1 MLNPKSISVNKKDYL
16 RVLITETIPYETPVI
31 FSNDGFYLRSKEA
44 YTSVDAVY
52 KLIFSRLV
60 EGAGKTSK
68 NYTIPYLYKIRKTS
82 LEYRRLALVH
92 PIAQWRM
99 MNFYERYE
107 KLITYF
113 CENSAVSLRAPHRVA
128 SSFFQKSSLANVNQ
142 YKHGGVQDTNGELYN
157 KHSSSFFAYSGV
169 DRLHKFFDSD
179 DFLKLE
185 KRWSCLWTMD
195 VSKCFDS
202 IYTHSITWAVKEK
215 AFIKNNISAVLFS
228 TFGNDFD
235 ELMQKSNYNET
246 NGIVIGPE
254 ISRIF
259 AEIIFQRIDA
269 QVEHHFLSEAGD
281 EPKVEFK
288 VRRYVDDIYIF
299 TNSNE
304 AALRVFEIYTSEL
317 QKFNLHVNKAKTIKY
332 TRPFLTKKS
341 QVIGDVNALI
351 NDFFDKFLRKS
362 EDEYFLSPTPI
373 FRELKLSRNFIDS
386 TKSVCVVNEV
396 NYDDVSSYIIGAFF
410 ERIKR
415 IISVN
420 EVKLDE
426 AENYKSAL
434 SVITEILFFFYTAS
448 PSVSASYKLCAS
460 IILTIRFANKHLV
473 EHAETIKQRMYELGV
488 ELFQVGIF
496 SKNSEL
502 ENLIRLE
509 SVNVLLALS
518 EMGPIYL
525 LPPDI
530 VSRVFL
536 GSERF
541 SYFDVIS
548 CLFYI
553 RNFPQYSELKKFVI
567 EQIEVHFSDI
577 AEIEI
582 QSELACLFL
591 DAISC
596 PYIEAGRK
604 AKWVQ
609 RYAAFSS
616 AAAIPSNFDIH
627 KFVGDCGNRPWF
639 VNWNEIDLLNALE
652 RKELKRAY

>member
-1 MLNPKSISVNKKDYL
+1 MLKPKSISVDKQDYL
-16 RVLITETIPYETPVI
+16 RVLITETIPFETPVI

-44 YTSVDAVY
+44 RSSTDPVY

-60 EGAGKTSK
+60 EGAGKTPK

-82 LEYRRLALVH
+82 LEYRRLALIH

-113 CENSAVSLRAPHRVA
+113 CENSVVSLRAPHRVA

-142 YKHGGVQDTNGELYN
+142 YKHGGVQDSNGELYN

-185 KRWSCLWTMD
+185 KRWSRLWAMD

-202 IYTHSITWAVKEK
+202 IYTHSITWATKEK
-215 AFIKNNISAVLFS
+215 SFIKKNISAVLFS

-259 AEIIFQRIDA
+259 AEIIFQRIDE
-269 QVEHHFLSEAGD
+269 QVAHYFITDTRLDQKA
-281 EPKVEFK
+281 EFE

-299 TNSNE
+299 ANSDE
-304 AALRVFEIYTSEL
+304 TAQKVFEVYTSEL
-317 QKFNLHVNKAKTIKY
+317 QKFNLQVNKSKTIMY
-332 TRPFLTKKS
+332 LRPFLTKKS
-341 QVIGDVNALI
+341 QVISDVNALI
-351 NDFFDKFLRKS
+351 NDFFDKFLEKS
-362 EDEYFLSPTPI
+362 EDEYFLLPVPI
-373 FRELKLSRNFIDS
+373 FKETKLSRSFIDS
-386 TKSVCVVNEV
+386 VKSVCVINSVD
-396 NYDDVSSYIIGAFF
+396 YDDVSSYVIGAFF

-415 IISVN
+415 IISID
-420 EVKLDE
+420 EVQTKDSDS
-426 AENYKSAL
+426 YKSAL
-434 SVITEILFFFYTAS
+434 SVIIEILFFFYTAS

-460 IILTIRFANKHLV
+460 IILTIRFANKHLK
-473 EHAETIKQRMYELGV
+473 EQAETIKQRMYELGV
-488 ELFQVGIF
+488 ELFEVGIF
-496 SKNSEL
+496 SKNSKL

-509 SVNVLLALS
+509 SVNILLALS
-518 EMGPIYL
+518 ESGASYL
-525 LPPDI
+525 LPPDL

-536 GSERF
+536 GSDRF
-541 SYFDVIS
+541 SYFDIIS

-553 RNFPQYSELKKFVI
+553 RDFPQYSELKKLVI
-567 EQIEVHFSDI
+567 EQIENHFSDLS
-577 AEIEI
+577 EIEVH
-582 QSELACLFL
+582 SELACLFL
-591 DAISC
+591 DVISC
-596 PYIEAGRK
+596 PYIEERRK

-609 RYAAFSS
+609 RYAALCSPL
-616 AAAIPSNFDIH
+616 AIPSNFDIH
-627 KFVGDCGNRPWF
+627 KFVGTCANRPWF

>member
-1 MLNPKSISVNKKDYL
+1 MPSPKSISVDKQDYL

-44 YTSVDAVY
+44 RTSADLVY
-52 KLIFSRLV
+52 KLIFSRLI
-60 EGAGKTSK
+60 EGTGKTSK

-82 LEYRRLALVH
+82 LEYRRLALIH

-128 SSFFQKSSLANVNQ
+128 SSFFQKSSLANINQ
-142 YKHGGVQDTNGELYN
+142 YKHGGVQDSNGELYN

-202 IYTHSITWAVKEK
+202 IYTHSITWATKEK
-215 AFIKNNISAVLFS
+215 SFIKKNISAVLFS

-269 QVEHHFLSEAGD
+269 QVARHFLTISRLDQKSEF
-281 EPKVEFK
+281 E

-299 TNSNE
+299 SNNNE
-304 AALRVFEIYTSEL
+304 TAQKVFEIYTAEL
-317 QKFNLHVNKAKTIKY
+317 QKFNLQVNKSKTITY
-332 TRPFLTKKS
+332 ARPFLTKKS
-341 QVIGDVNALI
+341 QIISDVNAII

-362 EDEYFLSPTPI
+362 EEEYFLLPTPI
-373 FRELKLSRNFIDS
+373 FKEIKLSRSFIDS
-386 TKSVCVVNEV
+386 VKSVCVINSVD
-396 NYDDVSSYIIGAFF
+396 YDDVSSYIIGAFF

-415 IISVN
+415 IISIDKVQT
-420 EVKLDE
+420 EESD
-426 AENYKSAL
+426 NYKSAL
-434 SVITEILFFFYTAS
+434 SVIIEILFFFYTAS

-460 IILTIRFANKHLV
+460 IILTIRFANKNLQ
-473 EHAETIKQRMYELGV
+473 EQAETIKQRMYELGV
-488 ELFQVGIF
+488 ELFEVGIF
-496 SKNSEL
+496 SKNSKL

-509 SVNVLLALS
+509 SVNILLALS
-518 EMGPIYL
+518 ESGASYL
-525 LPPDI
+525 LPPDL

-536 GSERF
+536 GSDRF
-541 SYFDVIS
+541 SYFDIIS

-553 RNFPQYSELKKFVI
+553 RDFPQYSELKKLVI
-567 EQIEVHFSDI
+567 EQIEGHFSDLS
-577 AEIEI
+577 EIEI
-582 QSELACLFL
+582 HSELACLFL

-596 PYIEAGRK
+596 PYIEDRRK

-609 RYAAFSS
+609 RYTALCSPS
-616 AAAIPSNFDIH
+616 AIPSNFDIH
-627 KFVGDCGNRPWF
+627 KFIGACGNRPWF

>member
-1 MLNPKSISVNKKDYL
+1 MLNPRSIAVDKQDYL

-44 YTSVDAVY
+44 GTSTDPVY

-60 EGAGKTSK
+60 EGSGIKPK
-68 NYTIPYLYKIRKTS
+68 DYTIPYLYKIRKTA
-82 LEYRRLALVH
+82 LEYRRLGLVH
-92 PIAQWRM
+92 PITQWRM
-99 MNFYERYE
+99 MNFYKRYE

-113 CENSAVSLRAPHRVA
+113 CENSSVSLRAPHRVA
-128 SSFFQKSSLANVNQ
+128 GSFFQKSSLANVNQ

-179 DFLKLE
+179 DFLRLE
-185 KRWSCLWTMD
+185 KRWSCLWAMD

-215 AFIKNNISAVLFS
+215 AFIKNNVSAVTFS

-254 ISRIF
+254 VSRIF

-269 QVEHHFLSEAGD
+269 QVAQKFFD
-281 EPKVEFK
+281 IEPKVEFE

-299 TNSNE
+299 SSNE
-304 AALRVFEIYTSEL
+304 DTAAKIFEAYTSEL
-317 QKFNLHVNKAKTIKY
+317 QKFNLHVNKAKTVKY
-332 TRPFLTKKS
+332 ARPFLTKKS
-341 QVIGDVNALI
+341 QVISDVNSLI
-351 NDFFDKFLRKS
+351 NDFFDKFLKKL
-362 EDEYFLSPTPI
+362 DDQYHLSPI
-373 FRELKLSRNFIDS
+373 QVFREIKLSRSFIDS
-386 TKSVCVVNEV
+386 VKSICVINSV
-396 NYDDVSSYIIGAFF
+396 NYDDVSPYIIGAFF
-410 ERIKR
+410 DRIKR
-415 IISVN
+415 VISIDELKN
-420 EVKLDE
+420 ED
-426 AENYKSAL
+426 ADNYKAAL
-434 SVITEILFFFYTAS
+434 SVIIEILFFFYTAS

-460 IILTIRFANKHLV
+460 VILTIRFADKHLA
-473 EHAETIKQRMYELGV
+473 EFAETIKQRIYELGV

-496 SKNSEL
+496 SKSNKL
-502 ENLIRLE
+502 ENFIRLE

-518 EMGPIYL
+518 EMGQHYL
-525 LPPDI
+525 LPPDVVGRI
-530 VSRVFL
+530 FL
-536 GSERF
+536 NTEKF

-553 RNFPQYSELKKFVI
+553 RNYSQYADLKKLLV
-567 EQIEVHFSDI
+567 EQIEVHFSDLS
-577 AEIEI
+577 EIEV

-591 DAISC
+591 DVVSC
-596 PYIEAGRK
+596 PYIEERRK

-609 RYAAFSS
+609 RYAAKFG
-616 AAAIPSNFDIH
+616 APTTPSNSEIH
-627 KFVGDCGNRPWF
+627 RFVGAAGTRPWF

>member
-1 MLNPKSISVNKKDYL
+1 MLKPKSIPVNKQDYF

-44 YTSVDAVY
+44 GSNNDPVF
-52 KLIFSRLV
+52 KLIFSHLV
-60 EGAGKTSK
+60 RGENASK
-68 NYTIPYLYKIRKTS
+68 DYTIPYLYKIRKTS

-92 PIAQWRM
+92 PAAQWRM
-99 MNFYERYE
+99 MKFYARYE

-128 SSFFQKSSLANVNQ
+128 GSFFQRSSLANVNQ
-142 YKHGGVQDTNGELYN
+142 YKHGGVQDTNGELFN

-169 DRLHKFFDSD
+169 DRLHKFFDSE

-185 KRWSCLWTMD
+185 KRWSCLWAMD

-202 IYTHSITWAVKEK
+202 IYTHSITWATKEK
-215 AFIKNNISAVLFS
+215 SFIKKNISSVLFS

-246 NGIVIGPE
+246 NGIIIGPE

-269 QVEHHFLSEAGD
+269 QVTMQAQCDDLQD
-281 EPKVEFK
+281 QTKVFE

-299 TNSNE
+299 TNNDE
-304 AALRVFEIYTSEL
+304 TAQRAFEIYSSEL

-332 TRPFLTKKS
+332 ARPFFTKKS
-341 QVIGDVNALI
+341 QIISDVNVLI
-351 NDFFDKFLRKS
+351 NEFFDKFLEKS
-362 EDEYFLSPTPI
+362 DEQYFLSPKKI
-373 FRELKLSRNFIDS
+373 FKELKLSRSFIDAV
-386 TKSVCVVNEV
+386 KSVCVVNSV

-415 IISVN
+415 IISID
-420 EVKLDE
+420 EVT
-426 AENYKSAL
+426 AENAEDYKSAL
-434 SVITEILFFFYTAS
+434 SVIVEILFFFYTAS

-460 IILTIRFANKHLV
+460 IILTIRFSNKHLP
-473 EHAETIKQRMYELGV
+473 AQADTLKQRMYELGV
-488 ELFQVGIF
+488 ELFHVGLF

-509 SVNVLLALS
+509 SVNVLLAMS
-518 EMGPIYL
+518 ELGPSYL

-536 GSERF
+536 GSDRF
-541 SYFDVIS
+541 SYFDIIS
-548 CLFYI
+548 CLFYV
-553 RNFPQYSELKKFVI
+553 RNFPQYSDLKKFVI
-567 EQIEVHFSDI
+567 EQVESHFSEI
-577 AEIEI
+577 AEIDL
-582 QSELACLFL
+582 QAELACLFL
-591 DAISC
+591 DVISC
-596 PYIEAGRK
+596 PYIEGRRK

-609 RYAAFSS
+609 RYAAKFGGIT
-616 AAAIPSNFDIH
+616 IPSNQEIH
-627 KFVGDCGNRPWF
+627 KFVGECGSRPWF
-639 VNWNEIDLLNALE
+639 VNWNEIDLLNTLE

>member
-1 MLNPKSISVNKKDYL
+1 MPNPKSISVNKQDYL

-44 YTSVDAVY
+44 RTSTDMVY
-52 KLIFSRLV
+52 ELIFSRLV
-60 EGAGKTSK
+60 KGDGTASK
-68 NYTIPYLYKIRKTS
+68 PYTIPYLYKIRKTS

-92 PIAQWRM
+92 PSAQWRM

-113 CENSAVSLRAPHRVA
+113 CENSSVSLRAPHRVA

-142 YKHGGVQDTNGELYN
+142 YKHGGVQDTNGDLYY

-169 DRLHKFFDSD
+169 DRLHKFFDSG

-185 KRWSCLWTMD
+185 KRWSCLWAMD

-215 AFIKNNISAVLFS
+215 TFIKNNIQSVLFS

-235 ELMQKSNYNET
+235 VLMQKSNYNET

-269 QVEHHFLSEAGD
+269 RVAYQLRSEIGS
-281 EPKVEFK
+281 EPNIEFEI
-288 VRRYVDDIYIF
+288 RRYVDDIYIF
-299 TNSNE
+299 TNNDE
-304 AALRVFEIYTSEL
+304 TAQRVFELYTVEL
-317 QKFNLHVNKAKTIKY
+317 QKFNLYVNKAKTIRY
-332 TRPFLTKKS
+332 SRPFLTKKS
-341 QVIGDVNALI
+341 QVISDANSVI
-351 NDFFDKFLRKS
+351 NDFFDKFLKRK
-362 EDEYFLSPTPI
+362 EDQYFLLPMQI
-373 FRELKLSRNFIDS
+373 FRESKLSRSFIDS
-386 TKSVCVVNEV
+386 VKSVCVVNSV
-396 NYDDVSSYIIGAFF
+396 DYDDVSAYIIGAFF
-410 ERIKR
+410 DRIKK
-415 IISVN
+415 IISV
-420 EVKLDE
+420 DE
-426 AENYKSAL
+426 IKIEDAENYKSAL
-434 SVITEILFFFYTAS
+434 SVMIEILFFFYTTS

-460 IILTIRFANKHLV
+460 LILAIRFADRHLP
-473 EHAETIKQRMYELGV
+473 EQTETIKQRIYELGV
-488 ELFQVGIF
+488 ELFQNGLF
-496 SKNSEL
+496 SKNDKL

-518 EMGPIYL
+518 ELGANYL
-525 LPPDI
+525 LPANV
-530 VSRVFL
+530 VSKVFPE
-536 GSERF
+536 SEQY
-541 SYFDVIS
+541 SYFDIIS

-553 RNFPQYSELKKFVI
+553 RDFPQYSELKKFVI
-567 EQIEVHFSDI
+567 DQIEAHFLAIS
-577 AEIEI
+577 EIEI
-582 QSELACLFL
+582 QSERACLFL

-596 PYIEAGRK
+596 PYIEERRK
-604 AKWVQ
+604 AKWVR
-609 RYAAFSS
+609 RYISYAGISPS
-616 AAAIPSNFDIH
+616 PSNFDIH
-627 KFVGDCGNRPWF
+627 KFIGDCGKNPWF

>member
-1 MLNPKSISVNKKDYL
+1 MLNPTSISVNKQDYL

-44 YTSVDAVY
+44 LTTTDSVY

-60 EGAGKTSK
+60 EGTAKTSK

-113 CENSAVSLRAPHRVA
+113 CENSTVSLRAPHRVA
-128 SSFFQKSSLANVNQ
+128 SSFFQRSSLANVNQ

-202 IYTHSITWAVKEK
+202 IYTHSITWATKEK
-215 AFIKNNISAVLFS
+215 SFIKKNIPTVLFS
-228 TFGNDFD
+228 SFGNDFD

-259 AEIIFQRIDA
+259 SEIIFQRIDA
-269 QVEHHFLSEAGD
+269 RVASHSISETGVAT
-281 EPKVEFK
+281 KIEFE

-299 TNSNE
+299 AKNDET
-304 AALRVFEIYTSEL
+304 AQKVFEIYTSEL
-317 QKFNLHVNKAKTIKY
+317 QKFNLYVNKTKTVKY
-332 TRPFLTKKS
+332 SRPFLTKKS
-341 QVIGDVNALI
+341 QVISDVNSLI
-351 NDFFDKFLRKS
+351 NEFFDKFLHKS
-362 EDEYFLSPTPI
+362 EEQYFLTPLPI
-373 FRELKLSRNFIDS
+373 FRELKLSRSFIDS
-386 TKSVCVVNEV
+386 TKSVCVKNSVD
-396 NYDDVSSYIIGAFF
+396 YDDVSSYIIGAFF

-415 IISVN
+415 IISIN
-420 EVKLDE
+420 EVPIED

-434 SVITEILFFFYTAS
+434 SVIVEILFFFYTAS

-460 IILTIRFANKHLV
+460 IILTIRFSNKHLV
-473 EHAETIKQRMYELGV
+473 EQTETIKQRMYELGV

-496 SKNSEL
+496 SKSSKL

-518 EMGPIYL
+518 ELGSTYL

-541 SYFDVIS
+541 SYFDIIS

-553 RNFPQYSELKKFVI
+553 RDFSQYAELKKFVI
-567 EQIEVHFSDI
+567 EQIEEHFLEVS
-577 AEIEI
+577 EIEV

-596 PYIEAGRK
+596 PYIEGRRK

-609 RYAAFSS
+609 RYASFSS
-616 AAAIPSNFDIH
+616 AAAIPTNFDIH
-627 KFVGDCGNRPWF
+627 KFVGDCGTRPWF

>member
-1 MLNPKSISVNKKDYL
+1 MLNPKSIAVDKKDYL

-31 FSNDGFYLRSKEA
+31 FSNDGFYLRSREA
-44 YTSVDAVY
+44 STTTDPVY

-60 EGAGKTSK
+60 EGSGIKPK
-68 NYTIPYLYKIRKTS
+68 DYTIPYLYKIRKTAQ
-82 LEYRRLALVH
+82 EYRRLGLVH
-92 PIAQWRM
+92 PITQWRM
-99 MNFYERYE
+99 MNFYKRYE

-113 CENSAVSLRAPHRVA
+113 CENSSVSLRAPHRVA
-128 SSFFQKSSLANVNQ
+128 STFFQKNSLANVNQ
-142 YKHGGVQDTNGELYN
+142 YKHGGVQDTTGELYN

-179 DFLKLE
+179 DFLRLE
-185 KRWSCLWTMD
+185 KRWSCLWAMD

-215 AFIKNNISAVLFS
+215 TFIKNNVSSVTFS

-259 AEIIFQRIDA
+259 AEIIFQKIDTHVA
-269 QVEHHFLSEAGD
+269 QKFLDGQ
-281 EPKVEFK
+281 PKVEFE

-299 TNSNE
+299 TNNE
-304 AALRVFEIYTSEL
+304 DTATQIFETYTSEL

-332 TRPFLTKKS
+332 ARPFLTKKS
-341 QVIGDVNALI
+341 QVISDVNSLI
-351 NDFFDKFLRKS
+351 NDFFDKFLKKT
-362 EDEYFLSPTPI
+362 EDQYHLSPTPI
-373 FRELKLSRNFIDS
+373 FREIKLSRSFIDS
-386 TKSVCVVNEV
+386 VKSICVINSVT
-396 NYDDVSSYIIGAFF
+396 YDDVSPYIIGAFF
-410 ERIKR
+410 DRIKR
-415 IISVN
+415 VISVDGLKN
-420 EVKLDE
+420 ED
-426 AENYKSAL
+426 ADNYKSAL
-434 SVITEILFFFYTAS
+434 RVIVEILFFFYTAS

-460 IILTIRFANKHLV
+460 TILTIRFADKYLA
-473 EHAETIKQRMYELGV
+473 EYAETMKQRIYELSV

-496 SKNSEL
+496 SKNSNL
-502 ENLIRLE
+502 ENFIRLE

-518 EMGPIYL
+518 EMGQHYL
-525 LPPDI
+525 LPPDV
-530 VSRVFL
+530 VSRIFL
-536 GSERF
+536 DTNKF

-553 RNFPQYSELKKFVI
+553 RNYSQYADLKKLVI
-567 EQIEVHFSDI
+567 EQIEVHFSDFS
-577 AEIEI
+577 EIEV

-591 DAISC
+591 DVVSC
-596 PYIEAGRK
+596 PYIEERRK

-609 RYAAFSS
+609 RYAAKFGALIAPSS
-616 AAAIPSNFDIH
+616 TEIH
-627 KFVGDCGNRPWF
+627 QFVGAAGTRPWF